1 MCFFLILVDFGSEK
15 NFKMQNLDSRPIG
28 FKLGVIVAVDWIWR
42 FLMLPFLFLV
52 TAEVDKWF

>member
-1 MCFFLILVDFGSEK
+1 MNFAKNTIFFILVE
-15 NFKMQNLDSRPIG
+15 NLDPRFPFG
-28 FKLGVIVAVDWIWR
+28 FKLGAIVAVDWIWR